1 MTRAA
6 LRRKIHRRVAQRG
19 LSLRGF
25 VATLGLP
32 DYWSATLCQ
41 FLKHDHVRPSPV
53 LLRALGY
60 QRVDSEQYEV
70 IR

>member
-6 LRRKIHRRVAQRG
+6 LRRTIHRRVTQQG

-25 VATLGLP
+25 VATLGLRP
-32 DYWSATLCQ
+32 YWSATLCQ
-41 FLKHDHVRPSPV
+41 FLKHEHVRPSPH
-53 LLRALGY
+53 LLKALGY